1 MDFRLFL
8 STFALIFLAELGDKT
23 QLASFAAS
31 AGSKSPLSVFAGASA
46 ALVSAT
52 LLAVLLGSSLQR
64 VVPQHV
70 LKMGASILFVAFGMV
85 LFVNALAGAPGRKP
99 SVEAA
104 PGGVITRL
112 VLQAAAEFE
121 RASSSDYTH
130 MASRAENPRLRSLLM
145 QLAEDEKSHLSRV
158 HSLTA
163 AHGKTAWDRVRAAP
177 DIPPAGPAEADGGAG
192 DALESAIAH
201 EKSTAAF
208 YEELARSAPLR
219 SIRTVLEDL
228 AHEERSH
235 VELLQAFRSG
245 GVV

>member
-52 LLAVLLGSSLQR
+52 LVAVLLGSSLQR
-64 VVPQHV
+64 VVSPHV
-70 LKMGASILFVAFGMV
+70 LKMGASILFVAFGVV

-121 RASSSDYTH
+121 RASSSDYAA
-130 MASRAENPRLRSLLM
+130 MASRTENPRLRALLM

-163 AHGKTAWDRVRAAP
+163 AHGTTSWDRVRGVP
-177 DIPPAGPAEADGGAG
+177 DSPAGPVEADGGTG

-201 EKSTAAF
+201 ERSTAAF

-235 VELLQAFRSG
+235 VELLQTFRSG